1 MSTTAPPPNDFEVSA
16 VFLGG
21 MAKVLKDTSTYGR
34 VLERLSPAAR
44 EAFAEPY
51 ARRWWPSQVLE
62 DVLSNGVELTPDGY
76 TELNYAMTK
85 NSLGPIV
92 GPIFQVAMAL
102 SGATPATVFARLDK
116 AIRTGM
122 NGVKAEWSS
131 VSSQRGML
139 RITYPR
145 PWVSVA
151 EHTWRGTI
159 RFAFDFCGAKHGR
172 VEAFRLLHERTV
184 FEFDLTW

>member
-1 MSTTAPPPNDFEVSA
+1 MNDFEVSA

-21 MAKVLKDTSTYGR
+21 MAKVLKENGTFGR
-34 VLERLSPAAR
+34 VIERISPASR
-44 EAFAEPY
+44 EALAEPY

-62 DVLSNGVELTPDGY
+62 DVLSNGVELTADGY
-76 TELNYAMTK
+76 TELNYTMTK

-102 SGATPATVFARLDK
+102 SGASPGTVFARLDK

-122 NGVKAEWSS
+122 NGVKSDWLPLDSN
-131 VSSQRGML
+131 RGTL

-159 RFAFDFCGAKHGR
+159 RVAFDFCGAKHGR
-172 VEAFRLLHERTV
+172 VEDFRLLQERKV
-184 FEFDLTW
+184 FEFDVAW

>member
-1 MSTTAPPPNDFEVSA
+1 MSPAPPPKDFEVSA

-21 MAKVLKDTSTYGR
+21 MTKVLKANGTYGA
-34 VLERLSPAAR
+34 VLERLSPEAR

-51 ARRWWPSQVLE
+51 ARRWWPSAVLE
-62 DVLSNGVELTPDGY
+62 DVLARGVDLTPDGY

-92 GPIFQVAMAL
+92 GPIFAVAMTL

-116 AIRTGM
+116 AIRAGM
-122 NGVKAEWSS
+122 NGVTAEWAPLSS
-131 VSSQRGML
+131 TRGVL

-145 PWVSVA
+145 PWLSVA

-159 RFAFDFCGAKHGR
+159 RFAFDFCGVKTGR
-172 VEAFRLLHERTV
+172 VEDFRLLHGRTV
-184 FEFDLTW
+184 FEFDVAW